1 MSRIKHIA
9 IRTPD
14 VEQTASFYKD
24 VFELTE
30 AGKGRNG
37 VYLTDGHI
45 NLAILKMQES
55 GPNAGKMG
63 IDHFGFQ
70 VEDIDAAAAKLESVG
85 SEALAVHTPPAN
97 ADGSQSYYEAK
108 YLDPVNQVVD
118 VTHTGWVGT
127 D

>member
-14 VEQTASFYKD
+14 VEQTASFYKS

-37 VYLTDGHI
+37 IYLTDGHI
-45 NLAILKMQES
+45 NLAILKVQDA
-55 GPNAGKMG
+55 GPNAGKTG

-70 VEDIDAAAAKLESVG
+70 VEDMDAAAAKLDEVG
-85 SEALAVHTPPAN
+85 SEALAIHTPP
-97 ADGSQSYYEAK
+97 
-108 YLDPVNQVVD
+108 P
-118 VTHTGWVGT
+118 
-127 D
+127 

>member
-45 NLAILKMQES
+45 NLAILKVQDS
-55 GPNAGKMG
+55 GPNAGKTG

-70 VEDIDAAAAKLESVG
+70 VEDMDEAAAKLEEVG
-85 SEALAVHTPPAN
+85 AEALAVHTPPPS
-97 ADGSQSYYEAK
+97 ADGQSYYEAK
-108 YLDPVNQVVD
+108 YFDPVHQVVD

>member
-14 VEQTASFYKD
+14 VEQTANFYKD

-45 NLAILKMQES
+45 NLAILKVQDA
-55 GPNAGKMG
+55 GPNAGKTG

-70 VEDIDAAAAKLESVG
+70 VEDIDAAAAKLEAVG
-85 SEALAVHTPPAN
+85 SEALAVHTPPPS
-97 ADGSQSYYEAK
+97 ADGQSYYEAK
-108 YLDPVNQVVD
+108 YFDPMKQVVD